1 MALTQIS
8 TGMLASG
15 DGTVDLNIDNG
26 TFVVD
31 VSTSRVGIGTSSPV
45 SKLDIASGDLTISN
59 STNAPFINF
68 VDNTTR
74 SQSLAR
80 IAMDQV
86 SGTAGQLLFSTT
98 TGGTLAERMRID
110 SSGNVG
116 IGTSSPRSILDLD
129 GGSETQLRLQTTNSG
144 SAASDGLLIS
154 LDSSTNAKA
163 YIWNYEN
170 AETIFGTNNAERM
183 RIDASGRVGIGAV
196 APTDGTLHVQTA
208 SAGTVAAST
217 QADDIVIENN
227 AEGGMTII
235 TPDDQSARIRFTSP
249 STNTDVGGAH
259 IFYRQNIN
267 KMNIGTTVSGGKM
280 AILSGA
286 GNETMLL
293 DSAGNVGIGTPDPDN
308 TLHVHKG
315 SAGTVDGN
323 TNAPLTLENSAANY
337 LQMLAPNNSE
347 TGILFGNPA
356 NSADSGII
364 HSDAD
369 NTLAFRV
376 GSNSTKVILTS
387 DGNIVA
393 QSATQNRIVLGS
405 TGNSSNNTS
414 NWVRGNQGYLQFNS
428 ASAGYTWEIGG
439 AEKMR
444 VTSAGKLLVEG
455 TVAGYSGTQI
465 TVGSPS
471 ITTSGL
477 SILSTTSGHGYLMF
491 GDATG
496 DAAAGYIGQI
506 HYGHSS
512 GTMDIVTNGVK
523 AVQWD
528 SGGLQIANQ
537 VLADGRRRGMYG
549 IYSATHI
556 AHIWGMGVAYKIA
569 TNGSNAG
576 NLYGLCY
583 SYEPNYSVSGTNP
596 GARAGLGHQ
605 MQWRANGATHTAIGN
620 GIYTVGSVT
629 ANSDARLKTDIETI
643 PNAMSKV
650 SALTGITYKRTDLS
664 EPDSATGN
672 QYDVRHTGILAQDLL
687 TVLPEAVE
695 GAVNGQQP
703 EDGSYLSVA
712 YGNMAGL
719 FVEALKEQQATI
731 EALTQRIETLENN

>member
-1 MALTQIS
+1 
-8 TGMLASG
+8 
-15 DGTVDLNIDNG
+15 
-26 TFVVD
+26 
-31 VSTSRVGIGTSSPV
+31 
-45 SKLDIASGDLTISN
+45 
-59 STNAPFINF
+59 
-68 VDNTTR
+68 
-74 SQSLAR
+74 
-80 IAMDQV
+80 
-86 SGTAGQLLFSTT
+86 
-98 TGGTLAERMRID
+98 
-110 SSGNVG
+110 
-116 IGTSSPRSILDLD
+116 
-129 GGSETQLRLQTTNSG
+129 
-144 SAASDGLLIS
+144 
-154 LDSSTNAKA
+154 
-163 YIWNYEN
+163 
-170 AETIFGTNNAERM
+170 
-183 RIDASGRVGIGAV
+183 
-196 APTDGTLHVQTA
+196 
-208 SAGTVAAST
+208 
-217 QADDIVIENN
+217 
-227 AEGGMTII
+227 
-235 TPDDQSARIRFTSP
+235 
-249 STNTDVGGAH
+249 
-259 IFYRQNIN
+259 
-267 KMNIGTTVSGGKM
+267 
-280 AILSGA
+280 
-286 GNETMLL
+286 
-293 DSAGNVGIGTPDPDN
+293 
-308 TLHVHKG
+308 
-315 SAGTVDGN
+315 
-323 TNAPLTLENSAANY
+323 
-337 LQMLAPNNSE
+337 
-347 TGILFGNPA
+347 
-356 NSADSGII
+356 
-364 HSDAD
+364 
-369 NTLAFRV
+369 
-376 GSNSTKVILTS
+376 
-387 DGNIVA
+387 
-393 QSATQNRIVLGS
+393 
-405 TGNSSNNTS
+405 
-414 NWVRGNQGYLQFNS
+414 
-428 ASAGYTWEIGG
+428 
-439 AEKMR
+439 MR
-444 VTSAGKLLVEG
+444 VTSAGKLVVDG
-455 TVAGYSGTQI
+455 TVAGYSGCQI
-465 TVGSPS
+465 TAGSPS
-471 ITTSGL
+471 ITTSGVTV
-477 SILSTTSGHGYLMF
+477 LSTTTGHGYYMF

-719 FVEALKEQQATI
+719 FIEALKEQQATI

>member
-183 RIDASGRVGIGAV
+183 RIFSDGDVSIGMTANYAKLNVNGDVRAENSKFLAGREDAANPAFAFHDDSDTGIFNINPNILGFSAAGTERMRIDGATGRVGIGSV

-249 STNTDVGGAH
+249 STNTDVGGAT

-267 KMNIGTTVSGGKM
+267 KMLVGTAVSGGVLSL
-280 AILSGA
+280 ASGA
-286 GNETMLL
+286 GNETMVL
-293 DSAGNVGIGTPDPDN
+293 DASGTVLINSSTSADTGGNKLFINSGVNAVPATSGTTQTGGALRLRGANNAVLDMGLNSVYTWIQATDKANLANGYPITLNPNGGNVGIGNMLSGAP
-308 TLHVHKG
+308 LHVDPAANVTTGFGAPLIKVGGDNSWAGNG
-315 SAGTVDGN
+315 SLYSVGFGYVDNSITNKSPAEIGIRTT
-323 TNAPLTLENSAANY
+323 TNAGYTRGDLVFATRDSTNNV
-337 LQMLAPNNSE
+337 APTE
-347 TGILFGNPA
+347 RMR
-356 NSADSGII
+356 I
-364 HSDAD
+364 HSSGDMIY
-369 NTLAFRV
+369 
-376 GSNSTKVILTS
+376 G
-387 DGNIVA
+387 G
-393 QSATQNRIVLGS
+393 GS
-405 TGNSSNNTS
+405 TGVHERHFYGVTTGNAAVSHDITHTS
-414 NWVRGNQGYLQFNS
+414 D
-428 ASAGYTWEIGG
+428 
-439 AEKMR
+439 
-444 VTSAGKLLVEG
+444 TSTG
-455 TVAGYSGTQI
+455 TVLKIMASFTHH
-465 TVGSPS
+465 PS
-471 ITTSGL
+471 
-477 SILSTTSGHGYLMF
+477 Y
-491 GDATG
+491 DC
-496 DAAAGYIGQI
+496 
-506 HYGHSS
+506 
-512 GTMDIVTNGVK
+512 
-523 AVQWD
+523 
-528 SGGLQIANQ
+528 
-537 VLADGRRRGMYG
+537 VLETWVSRRG
-549 IYSATHI
+549 STFSHAEQFRRNT
-556 AHIWGMGVAYKIA
+556 
-569 TNGSNAG
+569 
-576 NLYGLCY
+576 
-583 SYEPNYSVSGTNP
+583 SVSGSWTVSYVSSTVTRVTKN
-596 GARAGLGHQ
+596 AG
-605 MQWRANGATHTAIGN
+605 T
-620 GIYTVGSVT
+620 YVGGGPYWIKAVWK
-629 ANSDARLKTDIETI
+629 N
-643 PNAMSKV
+643 
-650 SALTGITYKRTDLS
+650 
-664 EPDSATGN
+664 
-672 QYDVRHTGILAQDLL
+672 YD
-687 TVLPEAVE
+687 
-695 GAVNGQQP
+695 
-703 EDGSYLSVA
+703 
-712 YGNMAGL
+712 
-719 FVEALKEQQATI
+719 
-731 EALTQRIETLENN
+731 